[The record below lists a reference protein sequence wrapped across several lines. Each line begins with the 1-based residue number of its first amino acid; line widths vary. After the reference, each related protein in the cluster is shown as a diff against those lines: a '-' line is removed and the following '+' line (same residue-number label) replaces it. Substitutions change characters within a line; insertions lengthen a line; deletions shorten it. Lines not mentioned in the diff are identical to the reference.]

1 MSKTNATVRWLT
13 TAMLAASLVA
23 CGTVQGATPGRAGT
37 QMEAPRSD
45 VHLTE
50 FDSNDTRTA
59 PSQLGG
65 GASGETD
72 SGPAL
77 VP

>member
-23 CGTVQGATPGRAGT
+23 CGTVQGATPDRAGT
-37 QMEAPRSD
+37 QIEAPRGD

-50 FDSNDTRTA
+50 FDANDTHAA
-59 PSQLGG
+59 PVQDGG
-65 GASGETD
+65 NAAGDTN